1 MKTEAEKRA
10 AEKYR
15 LKHRVSDDVYLQEK
29 RGDYNKDEWKE
40 IPGLPGYEI
49 SIYGDVYFK
58 GDVSGKLRRRSG
70 ICVQHRNRLGYMT
83 VGININGVKKRMFVH
98 RLLAI
103 TYIENPEN
111 KKEIDHIDGNPSN
124 NSLDNLRWAT
134 PKENSNNNISL
145 ERMRKS
151 HIGKK
156 SNIKGRKKVWIDK
169 ERNIYKMI

>member
-15 LKHRVSDDVYLQEK
+15 LKHRVSDDVYLQDR

-58 GDVSGKLRRRSG
+58 GDVSGRKRRPSG
-70 ICVQHRNRLGYMT
+70 ICVQHRNRLGYYI
-83 VGININGVKKRMFVH
+83 VHINGKIYYVH

-111 KKEIDHIDGNPSN
+111 KKEIDHIDGNPRN

-134 PKENSNNNISL
+134 HKENLNNSVSVERERISH
-145 ERMRKS
+145 M
-151 HIGKK
+151 GKE

-169 ERNIYKMI
+169 EKKIYKMI

>member
-40 IPGLPGYEI
+40 IPGFPGYEI

-58 GDVSGKLRRRSG
+58 GDVSCRKRRPSG
-70 ICVQHRNRLGYMT
+70 ICVQNRNRLGYYI
-83 VGININGVKKRMFVH
+83 VHINGKIYYVH
-98 RLLAI
+98 RLLAM

-124 NSLDNLRWAT
+124 NNLDNLRWAT
-134 PKENSNNNISL
+134 HKENLNNSVSV
-145 ERMRKS
+145 ERERLS
-151 HIGKK
+151 HMGKE

-169 ERNIYKMI
+169 EKKIYKMI

>member
-10 AEKYR
+10 AEKYS

-40 IPGLPGYEI
+40 IPGFPGYEI

-58 GDVSGKLRRRSG
+58 GDVSGKLRRKSG
-70 ICVQHRNRLGYMT
+70 ICVQHRNRLGYYI
-83 VGININGVKKRMFVH
+83 VHINGKTYYVH

-124 NSLDNLRWAT
+124 NSLNNLRWAIH
-134 PKENSNNNISL
+134 KENLNNSVSV
-145 ERMRKS
+145 EREINS
-151 HIGKK
+151 HLGLP

>member
-10 AEKYR
+10 EEKYR

-40 IPGLPGYEI
+40 IPGFPGYEI
-49 SIYGDVYFK
+49 SIYGNVYFK

-70 ICVQHRNRLGYMT
+70 ICVQHRNRLGYYI
-83 VGININGVKKRMFVH
+83 VHINGKTYYVH

-134 PKENSNNNISL
+134 HKENLNNSVSV
-145 ERMRKS
+145 EREINS
-151 HIGKK
+151 HLGLP

-169 ERNIYKMI
+169 ENKIYKMI

>member
-70 ICVQHRNRLGYMT
+70 ICAQHRNRLGYMT

-134 PKENSNNNISL
+134 HKENLNNSVSVQREIN
-145 ERMRKS
+145 S
-151 HIGKK
+151 HLGLP
-156 SNIKGRKKVWIDK
+156 SNIKGRKKIWIDK
-169 ERNIYKMI
+169 DKKISKMI